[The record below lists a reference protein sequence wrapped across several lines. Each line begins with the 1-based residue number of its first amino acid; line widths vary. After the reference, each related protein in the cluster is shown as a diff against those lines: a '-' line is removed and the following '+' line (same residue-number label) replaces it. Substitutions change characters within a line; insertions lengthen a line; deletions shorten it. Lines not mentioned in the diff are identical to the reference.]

1 MQESSNDLQK
11 MQREAED
18 RIRAM
23 QKRADRAVFGN
34 DMPPVPNFVR
44 TPYRNSHSQNSGNH
58 SVPQPK
64 RQPTEPNKPRAPLP
78 DTEKPQQNISSG
90 LFGRFRGADILKI
103 LNFKNIGID
112 SDVLIIITLIL
123 LLSTD
128 DCDQLLILALVYI
141 ML

>member
-18 RIRAM
+18 RLRAM
-23 QKRADRAVFGN
+23 QKRADRAVHGN

-44 TPYRNSHSQNSGNH
+44 TPYRNSHSQNGSNH
-58 SVPQPK
+58 STPQPK
-64 RQPTEPNKPRAPLP
+64 RQPPEQSKSKAPLP
-78 DTEKPQQNISSG
+78 DTEKPQQNASSG
-90 LFGRFRGADILKI
+90 LFGRFKGADILKL

-112 SDVLIIITLIL
+112 SDVLIIVTLIL

>member
-1 MQESSNDLQK
+1 MQESPNNLQK
-11 MQREAED
+11 MQKDAED
-18 RIRAM
+18 RLRAM
-23 QKRADRAVFGN
+23 QQRADRAIHGN

-44 TPYRNSHSQNSGNH
+44 TPYRNSHSQNGGNH
-58 SVPQPK
+58 TSSQPK
-64 RQPTEPNKPRAPLP
+64 RQPTETQKPKAPLP
-78 DTEKPQQNISSG
+78 DTEKPQQNTSSG
-90 LFGRFRGADILKI
+90 IFGRFKGADILKI